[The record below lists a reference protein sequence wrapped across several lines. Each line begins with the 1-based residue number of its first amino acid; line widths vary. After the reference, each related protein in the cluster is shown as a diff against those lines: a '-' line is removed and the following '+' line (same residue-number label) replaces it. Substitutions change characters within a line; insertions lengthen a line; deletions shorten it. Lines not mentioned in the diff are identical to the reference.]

1 MTVTY
6 RRALLGMLACAVA
19 LGAGET
25 LAQAA
30 GYPSKAIRII
40 VPFAPGPGPNDFLAR
55 LIGQKL
61 TELWGQ
67 PAVIENRGGAGG
79 TIGVEMGAKS
89 PADGYTLTMG
99 AASTLTVAPS
109 LYPKLGYDPLRDFA
123 PIAALAAVPYALVV
137 NPNVPAKNVKELV
150 AIARAKKGFLNY
162 GSSGVGSMSHLA
174 AELFKAASGVDIV
187 HVPYKG
193 TPLAMTDVITGQID
207 MLFNNLAAVTPH
219 EKAGKLRVLA
229 LANSRRSAAAPQL
242 PTMAEAGVKGYAVDP
257 WYGIVAPARTPRD
270 IITKLNTTIVNVL
283 KTAEVKQTF
292 QQMGYEAIGNTPD
305 EFAAMISAN
314 IESFARV
321 IKSAGIKPNQ

>member
-1 MTVTY
+1 MRSACRY
-6 RRALLGMLACAVA
+6 AMAGMIACAIPA
-19 LGAGET
+19 ISENA

-30 GYPSKAIRII
+30 GYPSRTIRII

-61 TELWGQ
+61 SELWGQ
-67 PAVIENRGGAGG
+67 PAVIDNRGGAGG

-89 PADGYTLTMG
+89 PPDGYTLTMG
-99 AASTLTVAPS
+99 AASTLAVAPS
-109 LYPKLGYDPLRDFA
+109 LYPKLGYHPLRDFA
-123 PIAALAAVPYALVV
+123 PISALASVPYALIV

-174 AELFKAASGVDIV
+174 AELFKSASAVDIV

-207 MLFNNLAAVTPH
+207 MMFNNLAAVTPH

-229 LANSRRSAAAPQL
+229 LANGRRSAAAPQL
-242 PTMAEAGVKGYAVDP
+242 PTMAESGVKGYAVEP
-257 WYGIVAPARTPRD
+257 WYGIVAPARTPKD
-270 IITKLNTTIVNVL
+270 IVSKLNATIVSFL
-283 KTAEVKQTF
+283 KTPEVLQTF
-292 QQMGYEAIGNTPD
+292 QQMGYEMIASTPE
-305 EFAAMISAN
+305 EFGVMIRTN

-321 IKSAGIKPNQ
+321 IEKAGIKPNQ